1 METRTHSSHAIAVK
15 VVKIKIAYYSAIL
28 LFALGLNA
36 QTRQGDS
43 LQEAESLLQKQQY
56 DRAESQLKLVVTR
69 QPENPQAWFDLG
81 FAENHLGKPADAVA
95 AYRKAV
101 ELSPKWFEANLNL
114 GVALAQSSDLAQAA
128 TVLRNAVQLKP
139 GSGGEQA
146 LSKAWFALGQ
156 VLEEGDKKAA
166 LDAYQKSAELDPK
179 DSAATVATG
188 RMLEQSNNLAEA
200 EQQYLR
206 AANMGDT
213 AGVEHLIG
221 IYLKQKRLA
230 DAETWLKKYVG
241 EHPGHAAAQAQ
252 LAKVLGAE
260 GKSSDAIAMLEALN
274 KSSTD
279 PDVARELALLYYD
292 AKQYDAAARLL
303 QPLALQSTA
312 DAELRWLYGE
322 VLFHQRKYAE
332 AEPELM
338 KALQQKP
345 GLAEAYGDLAFAA
358 QQNKHYQLTLRALEL
373 RAKYL
378 PEIPATYFMRAT
390 AYDSLNIRKLAA
402 ENYKLFLAASA
413 GKFPDQEFQARHR
426 LLAIEPK

>member
-1 METRTHSSHAIAVK
+1 MGISKAIQAW
-15 VVKIKIAYYSAIL
+15 L
-28 LFALGLNA
+28 LLACFTLGLAA
-36 QTRQGDS
+36 QARPADS

-56 DRAESQLKLVVTR
+56 DLAEGRLKVVVAS

-81 FAENHLGKPADAVA
+81 FAENHLGKTPDAVA
-95 AYRKAV
+95 AYKKAV

-114 GVALAQSSDLAQAA
+114 GLALAQSSDLAQAA
-128 TVLRNAVQLKP
+128 NVLRNAVQFKP
-139 GSGGEQA
+139 NSGGEQA

-156 VLEEGDKKAA
+156 VLEESDKKAA
-166 LDAYQKSAELDPK
+166 LNAYQKSAELDPK
-179 DSAATVATG
+179 DTEPIVAAG
-188 RMLEQSNNLAEA
+188 RMLEQSNNLADA
-200 EQQYLR
+200 EQQYLH

-252 LAKVLGAE
+252 LAKVLAAE
-260 GKSSDAIAMLEALN
+260 GKSSDAISMLESLS
-274 KSSTD
+274 KSSPD
-279 PDVARELALLYYD
+279 PAVTRELALLYYD
-292 AKQYDAAARLL
+292 AKQYDAAARVL
-303 QPLALQSTA
+303 QPLVQQSGA
-312 DAELRWLYGE
+312 DAELHWEYGE
-322 VLFHQRKYAE
+322 ALFHQRKYVE

-345 GLAEAYGDLAFAA
+345 DLAEAYGDLAFAA

-378 PEIPATYFMRAT
+378 PEVPATYFMRAT